1 VWRWKSSGTC
11 DLIIYITSGD
21 VLTINKRFCGPDQ
34 LRDFGLLD
42 AAVVRPQ
49 HSAFG
54 EDAFAT
60 IHEKAAALLHGLA
73 RNHPFVTG
81 NKRTAWM
88 ATAMFYM
95 VNGYNLYAE
104 AGAVVALTVDA
115 AEGVLGVGD
124 IAAILK
130 GWAQPFDTTD
140 DEFE

>member
-1 VWRWKSSGTC
+1 M
-11 DLIIYITSGD
+11 IIYVTSSD
-21 VLTINKRFCGPDQ
+21 VLRINERLCGPDQ

-54 EDAFAT
+54 EDAFPS

-95 VNGYNLYAE
+95 VNGYHVTAE
-104 AGAVVALTVDA
+104 AGAVVGLTVDT
-115 AEGVLGVGD
+115 AEGLIGVAD

-130 GWAQPFDTTD
+130 VWAQPFDIG
-140 DEFE
+140 DEWS

>member
-1 VWRWKSSGTC
+1 M
-11 DLIIYITSGD
+11 IIYVTSSD
-21 VLTINKRFCGPDQ
+21 VLTINQRLCGPDQ

-54 EDAFAT
+54 EDAFPT

-95 VNGYNLYAE
+95 VNGYHLTAE
-104 AGAVVALTVDA
+104 AVAVVGLTVDA
-115 AEGVLGVGD
+115 AEGLIGVAD
-124 IAAILK
+124 IAAALK
-130 GWAQPFDTTD
+130 VWAQPFDIG
-140 DEFE
+140 DEWS

>member
-1 VWRWKSSGTC
+1 M
-11 DLIIYITSGD
+11 IIYVTSSD
-21 VLTINKRFCGPDQ
+21 VLRINERLCGPDQ

-54 EDAFAT
+54 EDAFPS

-95 VNGYNLYAE
+95 VNGYHVTAE
-104 AGAVVALTVDA
+104 AGAVVGLTVDT
-115 AEGVLGVGD
+115 AEGLIGVAD
-124 IAAILK
+124 IAATLK
-130 GWAQPFDTTD
+130 VWAQPFDIG
-140 DEFE
+140 DEWS